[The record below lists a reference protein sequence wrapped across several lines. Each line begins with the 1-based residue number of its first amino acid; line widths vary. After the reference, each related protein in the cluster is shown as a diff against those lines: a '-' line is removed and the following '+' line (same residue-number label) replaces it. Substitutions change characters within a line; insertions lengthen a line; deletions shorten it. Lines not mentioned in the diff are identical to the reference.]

1 MKRRA
6 SDLEPELE
14 ALLTPRKIQ
23 GQVPPELRARVLAR
37 ARATLVDDVIPPVP
51 SLHVRPTQSA
61 LRRRLLPIALAA
73 SFAIAGAAVGAVA
86 AIHGRHARTAPVLP
100 ESSPAPMAPVR
111 NVGSPAKAPPPP
123 AAEREPARASHP
135 ARPYSKGDPFTAELD
150 LVQRAH
156 AACTGHE
163 FSVALT
169 LIAEHARRFPRG
181 NLAEQR
187 EALRVRS
194 LLGAGRTEEARRA
207 AASFAVQFPRSVLLT
222 RVAGGWESP
231 QP

>member
-23 GQVPPELRARVLAR
+23 GQLPPELRARVLAW
-37 ARATLVDDVIPPVP
+37 ARATLAGDVVPPVP
-51 SLHVRPTQSA
+51 PLHVRPTRGA

-86 AIHGRHARTAPVLP
+86 ALHGRVARKPQVPPDDAPALSLPVTRGATATTELP
-100 ESSPAPMAPVR
+100 ST
-111 NVGSPAKAPPPP
+111 
-123 AAEREPARASHP
+123 AAREPARPSHP
-135 ARPYSKGDPFTAELD
+135 AHPGPKGDPFTAELD

-156 AACTGHE
+156 AAYTGHE

-194 LLGAGRTEEARRA
+194 LLGAGRAEEAHRA
-207 AASFAVQFPRSVLLT
+207 AASFAVRFPRSVLLT